1 MSCLAVCNVTRRF
14 TRTAQPVV
22 SDVSL
27 TVQPGELVALLGP
40 SGVGKST
47 LLKMIAGIE
56 HPDSGDILL
65 DGQSLLT
72 VPAHQRNVTLM
83 FQQPYLFPFMR
94 VGENVAFGLRMQRQP
109 KRAIAAAVA
118 DALALVELPGF
129 EHRRPAD
136 LSGGEQQRVALAR
149 ALVTRPQVLLLDEP
163 LSSLD
168 TAVRRTLQEAIR
180 RIQCDLHLT
189 TVLVTHDLQEALTM
203 ADRIALLQAGG
214 TLEVCAT
221 PTELF
226 LRPPTVAAARFMG
239 VSAFFNGEP
248 TSDGFRLPNGVYLT
262 SAACPPADGTVLL
275 AIRPEHLQLVTTAA
289 ENTLPATVRG
299 VVYRGEV
306 SDIDVETAV
315 GVLRVRHPGVA
326 GQWQPGVVGY
336 VQLPAAHVFYV
347 TPDSPPPAS
356 T

>member
-1 MSCLAVCNVTRRF
+1 MSCLALCKVTRRF
-14 TRTAQPVV
+14 TRDAAPVV
-22 SDVSL
+22 ADVSL

-56 HPDSGDILL
+56 HPDSGDIVL
-65 DGQSLLT
+65 DGQSLLP
-72 VPAHQRNVTLM
+72 VPAHQRSVTLM

-109 KRAIAAAVA
+109 KQAIAAAVA
-118 DALALVELPGF
+118 DALALVELAGF
-129 EHRRPAD
+129 ERRRPAD

-149 ALVTRPQVLLLDEP
+149 ALVTRPRVLLLDEP

-168 TAVRRTLQEAIR
+168 TAVRHTLQEAIR
-180 RIQCDLHLT
+180 RIQRDLHLT
-189 TVLVTHDLQEALTM
+189 TMLVTHDLQEALTM
-203 ADRIALLQAGG
+203 ADRIALLQEGG

-221 PTELF
+221 PTELY

-239 VSAFFNGEP
+239 VSAFFAGEP
-248 TSDGFRLPNGVYLT
+248 TSDGFRLANGVWV
-262 SAACPPADGTVLL
+262 SCAAPPLAGATVLL
-275 AIRPEHLQLVTTAA
+275 AIRPEHLRLVPAAA

-299 VVYRGEV
+299 VVYRGEA

-315 GVLRVRHPGVA
+315 GVLRVRHPGLS
-326 GQWQPGVVGY
+326 GQWQPGVTGY

-347 TPDSPPPAS
+347 TTTSPPRAS
-356 T
+356 V